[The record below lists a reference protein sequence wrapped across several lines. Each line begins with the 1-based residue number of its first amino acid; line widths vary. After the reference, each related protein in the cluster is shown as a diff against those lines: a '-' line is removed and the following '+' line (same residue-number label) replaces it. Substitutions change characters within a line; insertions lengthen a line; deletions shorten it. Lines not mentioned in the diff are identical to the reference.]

1 MVDEIKVK
9 DLAKAMGKTIPEIIF
24 ILNSLGIQK
33 SSGEDSLTLEEAKML
48 MSGQAPAVQKPV
60 IIREDKEKK
69 EKVKKKDLKPPLPT
83 AKIVSKE
90 SKIIVIPKKKLE
102 KVKEEEPKEKPEKEV
117 REEVVAKEK
126 KVEKIPEKKLEKKEP
141 EKKKEK
147 KIKEKK
153 EIKKEIKEIASEKK
167 EIIEIPK
174 KEKPPKVEASIV
186 VEKQK
191 IERIEKKEEAIPKK
205 EKKIEQPSKIEPKK
219 FERKEKVKKEA
230 QPSKHKIIEEEE
242 EEIVD
247 LKSLKGKSAK
257 AIEELQRQ
265 KEEEEERIKLRKIKK
280 PAEEEAKP
288 APLSLKEQV
297 EKLKEMIPKGKE
309 VLLPEASTLRDL
321 VEKLNIKI
329 KDILPFFM
337 EKGWNISINQP
348 MTKELAEKIA
358 QELNFQIK
366 FISFEESLIFQEKK
380 KEKGKGTP
388 RPPIVTI
395 LGHVDH
401 GKTTL
406 IDYIKK
412 TKITASEEGGITQE
426 IGVYEV
432 THNDKKIVF
441 IDTPGHEAFSYMRA
455 KGAQVTDIVILVVA
469 ADDGVMPQTIE
480 SISLAKQAK
489 VPIIVAI
496 NKIDKGNADVE
507 RTIQQLAQRG
517 LVRDTMGGD
526 TVMIPISAL
535 KGTGVNELLDMILL
549 VAELQELKADLE
561 APAKGVVLESRKE
574 PGRGIVA
581 TVILQEGILK
591 RGDYFICGT
600 TYGRVRSIIG
610 DRGKVLNQVSAG
622 SGFELVGFEDLPEP
636 GDILTYVKDEGEI
649 KKIVEF
655 RKEQQRMERAKPKV
669 YSVEGLL
676 QFKDE
681 GKKVLPLILKADS
694 HGALE
699 VLRDSVK
706 KEETEKVEINIIG
719 DGVGAISYNDVMLAS
734 TSKATVI
741 GFRVKIDPMAQPLI
755 KSENIKI
762 IIKSIVYDLTDEIKE
777 LIKGMIEPV
786 WEDKTLGKAEVL
798 KIFKIPNVGTIA
810 GCRVLSGYVK
820 RGALARIIRDGQML
834 FSSRISSL
842 KYQKEDKTEIREG
855 YECGIGLEKSTEL
868 QEGDIIEV
876 YERVRVE

>member
-9 DLAKAMGKTIPEIIF
+9 DLAQAMGKTIPEIIF

-33 SSGEDSLTLEEAKML
+33 SSGEDTLTIDEAKML
-48 MSGQAPAVQKPV
+48 ISGQAPAVQKPV

-69 EKVKKKDLKPPLPT
+69 EKVKKKDLKPPIPT

-90 SKIIVIPKKKLE
+90 SKIIVIPKKKVE
-102 KVKEEEPKEKPEKEV
+102 KIKEEEPKEKPKKEEKEEIGV
-117 REEVVAKEK
+117 KEK
-126 KVEKIPEKKLEKKEP
+126 KPEKKVEKKEP

-153 EIKKEIKEIASEKK
+153 EIKKEIKEIVSEKK

-174 KEKPPKVEASIV
+174 KEKAPKVETP
-186 VEKQK
+186 VEMEKPK
-191 IERIEKKEEAIPKK
+191 IEKFEKKEEVVRKK
-205 EKKIEQPSKIEPKK
+205 EKKAEQPAKIEPKK
-219 FERKEKVKKEA
+219 FERKEKLKKEA
-230 QPSKHKIIEEEE
+230 LPLKHKIIEEEE
-242 EEIVD
+242 EEEIVD
-247 LKSLKGKSAK
+247 LKALKGKSAK

-265 KEEEEERIKLRKIKK
+265 KEEEEERVKLRKVKK
-280 PAEEEAKP
+280 PVEEEVKP

-297 EKLKEMIPKGKE
+297 EKLKEMIPRDKE
-309 VLLPEASTLRDL
+309 ILLPEASTLRDL

-348 MTKELAEKIA
+348 LTKELADKIA

-366 FISFEESLIFQEKK
+366 FITFEESLKFQEKK

-412 TKITASEEGGITQE
+412 TKIAASEEGGITQD

-432 THNDKKIVF
+432 IHNDKKIVF

-455 KGAQVTDIVILVVA
+455 KGAQVTDIIILVVA

-480 SISLAKQAK
+480 AISLAKQAK
-489 VPIIVAI
+489 VPVIVAI

-507 RTIQQLAQRG
+507 RTIQQLSQRG
-517 LVRDTMGGD
+517 LIRDTMGGD
-526 TVMIPISAL
+526 TVMVPISAL
-535 KGTGVNELLDMILL
+535 KGTGVNDLLDMILL
-549 VAELQELKADLE
+549 TAEMQELKADLE
-561 APAKGVVLESRKE
+561 APAKGVILESKKE

-591 RGDYFICGT
+591 KGDYFICGS
-600 TYGRVRSIIG
+600 TYGKVRSIIG

-622 SGFELVGFEDLPEP
+622 SGFELVGFEDIPEP

-655 RKEQQRMERAKPKV
+655 RKEQQRMERLKPKV

-681 GKKVLPLILKADS
+681 GKKVLPLILKAES
-694 HGALE
+694 HGTLE
-699 VLRDSVK
+699 VLKDSVK
-706 KEETEKVEINIIG
+706 KEETEKVEVNIIG
-719 DGVGAISYNDVMLAS
+719 EGVGAISYNDVMLAS
-734 TSKATVI
+734 TSRATII

-762 IIKSIVYDLTDEIKE
+762 IIKSIVYELMDEIKE

-786 WEDKTLGKAEVL
+786 WEEKTLGRAEVL

-810 GCRVLSGYVK
+810 GCKVISGYVK
-820 RGALARIIRDGQML
+820 RGALARIIREEQVV

-842 KYQKEDKTEIREG
+842 KYQKEDKTEIKQG
-855 YECGIGLEKSTEL
+855 YECGIGLEKSTEIK
-868 QEGDIIEV
+868 EGDVIEV
-876 YERVRVE
+876 YEKVRVE

>member
-9 DLAKAMGKTIPEIIF
+9 DLAQAMGKTIPEILF

-33 SSGEDSLTLEEAKML
+33 SSGEDSLTLEETKML
-48 MSGQAPAVQKPV
+48 ISGQAPSVHKPV
-60 IIREDKEKK
+60 IMREDKEKK

-90 SKIIVIPKKKLE
+90 SKIIVIPKKKVE
-102 KVKEEEPKEKPEKEV
+102 KPKEEEPKEQIKKEV
-117 REEVVAKEK
+117 KEEVIKKEK
-126 KVEKIPEKKLEKKEP
+126 KVEKKEP

-167 EIIEIPK
+167 EIPLIPK
-174 KEKPPKVEASIV
+174 KEKPPKIEAPIE
-186 VEKQK
+186 EKK
-191 IERIEKKEEAIPKK
+191 IEKEEIKKKEEVLGKK
-205 EKKIEQPSKIEPKK
+205 EKKLEPIPKIEPKK
-219 FERKEKVKKEA
+219 FEKKEKIKKEA
-230 QPSKHKIIEEEE
+230 LPPKHKVIEEEE

-247 LKSLKGKSAK
+247 LKSLKGKSAR

-280 PAEEEAKP
+280 PVEEEAKP

-297 EKLKEMIPKGKE
+297 EKLKAMIPKE
-309 VLLPEASTLRDL
+309 QEILLPEASTLRDL
-321 VEKLNIKI
+321 TEKLNIKVKEI
-329 KDILPFFM
+329 MPFFM
-337 EKGWNISINQP
+337 EKGWNVSINQP
-348 MTKELAEKIA
+348 LTKEVAEKIA
-358 QELNFQIK
+358 EELNFKIK
-366 FISFEESLIFQEKK
+366 FISFEESLKFQEKK

-406 IDYIKK
+406 IDYIRK

-432 THNDKKIVF
+432 IHNDKKIVF

-455 KGAQVTDIVILVVA
+455 KGAQVTDIIIILVA

-480 SISLAKQAK
+480 AISLAKQAK

-507 RTIQQLAQRG
+507 RTIQQLGQRG
-517 LVRDTMGGD
+517 LIRDTLGGD

-535 KGTGVNELLDMILL
+535 KGTGVNELLDMVLL
-549 VAELQELKADLE
+549 VAELQELRADLE
-561 APAKGVVLESRKE
+561 APAKGVILESRKE

-591 RGDYFICGT
+591 KGDYFICGR
-600 TYGRVRSIIG
+600 TYGKVRSIIG
-610 DRGKVLNQVSAG
+610 DRGKILNQVPAG
-622 SGFELVGFEDLPEP
+622 SGFDLVGFEDLPEP
-636 GDILTYVKDEGEI
+636 GDILTYVKDEAEI

-655 RKEQQRMERAKPKV
+655 RKEQQKMESLKPKV

-676 QFKDE
+676 QLKNE
-681 GKKVLPLILKADS
+681 GKKVLPLILKAES
-694 HGALE
+694 HGILE
-699 VLRDSVK
+699 VLKYEIK
-706 KEETEKVEINIIG
+706 KAESEKVEINIIG
-719 DGVGAISYNDVMLAS
+719 EGVGAISYNDAMLAS
-734 TSKATVI
+734 TSNATII
-741 GFRVKIDPMAQPLI
+741 GFGVKIDKMAQTFI

-762 IIKSIVYDLTDEIKE
+762 IIKNVIYYLTEEVQKLVE
-777 LIKGMIEPV
+777 GMIEPV
-786 WEDKTLGKAEVL
+786 WEEKTIGKAEVL

-810 GCRVLSGYVK
+810 GCRVLSGYIK
-820 RGALARIIRDGQML
+820 RGGLVRVIREEKVL
-834 FSSRISSL
+834 FNSRISSL

-868 QEGDIIEV
+868 KEGDIIEA
-876 YERVRVE
+876 YEKVRVD